1 MLWDV
6 FRELEFR
13 AGAEIGVAKGKNARN
28 IVKQNPDA
36 IVHLIDPWEKYRENP
51 RGWDADIQDIHY
63 NHVKDQFK
71 DNDKVFIHRDISMN
85 AVRDFSYG
93 ELDFVYID
101 GHHGFDYVMQDLIE
115 WSKVVRPGGIVSGH
129 DYYRFRWAGVVPAVD
144 AYTHAHQIHEWFIT
158 DEKET
163 TFFWARPEITK
174 SG

>member
-1 MLWDV
+1 
-6 FRELEFR
+6 
-13 AGAEIGVAKGKNARN
+13 
-28 IVKQNPDA
+28 
-36 IVHLIDPWEKYRENP
+36 
-51 RGWDADIQDIHY
+51 
-63 NHVKDQFK
+63 
-71 DNDKVFIHRDISMN
+71 MN